1 MAFKDYSKDI
11 ANARKNKK
19 EEKSSTTSSSY
30 KDYSADIDKY
40 RSSKVIGFDTL
51 ESDLASL
58 SDRIRTVYNGWQ
70 TRETMENT
78 RSSVQSMYDRLGKL
92 QEYNKKYGG
101 ADISET
107 YNALKSV
114 LDDWDGISKQYGKYK
129 NADAYNKAVTNAKKQ
144 AEEYEGMKVADLG
157 VVQKEVTDL
166 EAILETAKK
175 YNDKAIDYSK
185 QSMNI
190 RNPSAVDGFSKTL
203 KKLTDERDAYLKSV
217 GYESM
222 EALEKA
228 VGEKRVYLGKAQRL
242 QDSIALSSVADM
254 KSENYDKDFDKYA
267 EKGKALGQEKNDW
280 WNGGGTYKNQ
290 IAYMREN
297 PEYLKTYEDASDDNG
312 KIVQSISLN
321 QLNYLGAKYMTD
333 DEAKVYN
340 YYIGKEDEKGA
351 ENYLKSI
358 EETLKQ
364 RQGTAI
370 YDERENMLSKYTFGY
385 TAGIDQFTQGIINE
399 FNTKDSYIPTTGI
412 QNASGLVRED
422 IQYEHG
428 TLGQVGYDLINTTS
442 NMLPSILT
450 STVVS
455 AVATPV
461 AGQVVG
467 STLMGTSAAGNAYQE
482 MLNLGYDKGQARTY
496 STLVGFAESG
506 LQSVMGGIGKL
517 GGVSGKLSKLVSG
530 IDNGLAKFAIRMGG
544 SVLSE
549 GLEEATQE
557 VLAPIFK
564 NLSAGYDTGAEID
577 WGEVVYSGLLGAL
590 SGGVLEGGGVALDT
604 YSETSYNKNM
614 GQTIK
619 SNERV
624 GDMFDIA
631 STSPEVSSA
640 YEAYTRYANKGI
652 NEENISDAKLGNLYS
667 SVKADAK
674 ETLESKESTEEQ
686 RTEALKTLT
695 RLSTVVTENTVKK
708 EAKAEF
714 NVGEET
720 KVTDSGV
727 EVDVKD
733 LKINGDEVT
742 FTTENGDVSVD
753 DVTLT
758 QKDAELVLLAKG
770 IAKTDGEDMANLFI
784 SQYDGTT
791 SAEEYATSFNLTMAY
806 AKNDF
811 TYETILNKKGSL
823 SSKQV
828 NAIYAETRIKAD
840 RERQNKIDELNK
852 KMADKMSYKGDL
864 DDSAIDKATWN
875 KLDSQ
880 QKQAVTFIKGI
891 AQATGMNLVLTHN
904 PKSKTGGSYEVK
916 GNTITI
922 DVAKFKNSAGK
933 VMETIIPTMSHET
946 THWMEAKSPEL
957 WRKMNELVF
966 STLQE
971 ADGLSEVDR
980 ISIEMKKLKGKGRKG
995 TEKEARSEIIA
1006 RACEDMLSMSEQGK
1020 KIFNSLSESEQKTLK
1035 EKIKEIIENLKD
1047 WVSEL
1052 LGAYKSNSYE
1062 AKLMRKY
1069 EEKLNE
1075 LSKLWD
1081 EMFAESVVANQS
1093 LEKSGAYVHE
1103 ITSIG
1108 TTELSDLSEAV
1119 GTDGEKLFQY
1129 RAFVEDENIY
1139 REMLLEHKDIIGI
1152 SNEQINALF
1161 DTIDKAVDIISQN
1174 LEALDYAWDVDVND
1188 RAFSPVKPNSD
1199 SLYKVSLDFSTLCR
1213 KRLLQQTIQ
1222 QTLQNALDK
1231 NLSKEESIA
1240 IRDELIKIQEEGRQI
1255 KVACAL
1261 CYVESARM
1269 KSPAQINKF
1278 LNNREAIIKEFFA
1291 NRSGGSIKEKIAK
1304 AEEKARKNLQKA
1316 NPDGLVGKNGVVL
1329 DALTAPKSKMLKADA
1344 DYIRAEGKKAKA
1356 SYKLTEHEQAEL
1368 DVAKG
1373 MSIDNF
1379 TSAKGLEN
1387 LAKQHPE
1394 LFDAYTSFVR
1404 NATHS
1409 KGIEND
1415 TWWRAGDSD
1424 AIGETL
1430 IAQMNAENGLRSQSW
1445 SDFQVIHLLDYIA
1458 ATIELSTK
1466 GAKRQSYT
1474 KVPDYVK
1481 LLGNTGDMINMSLI
1495 PERVFEGK
1503 LSYDGVEGMAY
1514 DIAKQ
1519 LRDEYHET
1527 VGTICIGINNEQIR
1541 MLLADSTIDMVIPYH
1556 HSSMSKAVRKL
1567 MHIPAWE
1574 SYQNWQNEKKLSD
1587 DADAKANAKK
1597 YGVKLNKENNYQVAP
1612 KFSEWFDIDE
1622 ARQIAKLEN
1631 ANPSNKEAYKKYGKM
1646 YGGYMA
1652 MQNAANN
1659 YLKLCA
1665 ERGIAPKF
1673 SSKEAD
1679 FTQDANYWKLLI
1691 DRKMVDNVT
1700 GEIIEQK
1707 PIKPIFNEQHI
1718 LEILNDELARYPQVK
1733 ADQEYATRMVTEKF
1747 LSGEMDVDK
1756 STLDAIKKPI
1766 DNITEV
1772 NILES
1777 ARDGVLN
1784 SDRYEVIDI
1793 PFDMYSTMEKHFG
1806 TTKNFDVAGYMLRD
1820 GKMLDFSGKH
1830 WGDTTSTFRQVDHRD
1845 IQEVLEDNH
1854 NGVQAMVSMISN
1866 GNIRLMPEVGGINL
1880 ANEPNGLQAPV
1891 LRDYINHFKGEVTID
1906 IDAIGGDTIHSFEYS
1921 KGTSAS
1927 KILADLE
1934 GYFRKGEIPTRT
1946 KSNLAEFLYSD
1957 RDYSYE
1963 SIIAKPDMKLT
1974 VLDDNVPNNRA
1985 DIINQAKN
1993 NAAKVGNVNT
2003 QDKTVSVYVDDIDK
2017 NILLGTDG
2025 LQHGLARGKNIQ
2037 NRPIAIVT
2045 LKAGEIIK
2053 NSIRINELTPSKESA
2068 TGSYILIGSAIDSK
2082 GNLYL
2087 VRSVVNEYSNKLAS
2101 MDVLYAINT
2110 KKESAML
2117 NASRYAKKSLSVTD
2131 STISIAEL
2139 LDYVNKYFPDI
2150 LPESVLRHYGY
2161 DARPKGELGEDA
2173 LFSDR
2178 EDISVYDILGETDR
2192 ILAENEKLKA
2202 DINRLNERLK
2212 IERKVTKGNY
2222 FNANQLGAVAGHLR
2236 NISNSTIDKVELMKG
2251 LKEVYSYIAQSP
2263 DMIADELIEKCYRI
2277 ADAILEKSKPE
2288 VIVDDYYKTIL
2299 KDIKNTRISFSES
2312 QKKEAQNIFD
2322 KNWNRFFFGN
2332 VIVTDKGI
2340 GLESKWQEWASQY
2353 PGVFDAEIN
2362 DGDMVGELYRVIS
2375 TLREASETIV
2385 EYNEE
2390 ERKAWLVNEIY
2401 NQYWNLSPIK
2411 TTADKYNERIK
2422 QLNFE
2427 HRKAMKELRDD
2438 YNSRLEAQKL
2448 ADDIHYG
2455 KKVSDVSKK
2464 TAKVEEKR
2472 KADREKFQNL
2482 YKTLRDRK
2490 DKEIAL
2496 AKQHGR
2502 ERMEK
2507 YKENAERKT
2516 ILQSLMATVMSL
2528 NKKLITNSKDVHIP
2542 ESLKPV
2548 VTNLLNSIDFSSKQ
2562 LLDKGVPTKADISAE
2577 KALSKVHSLASV
2589 DSDVVSLKT
2598 AIQDAL
2604 ELFENAEKILNE
2616 SSNVSVD
2623 SGIVALDVDMVKDI
2637 KNMIRKLDVL
2647 EKNGESSFVMQ
2658 KMSTEHLKIL
2668 NAMVKSIN
2676 HWAIVA
2682 DKSLKNKH
2690 RERITV
2696 RSMRN
2701 IDEMDALG
2709 ERQEHIEAFE
2719 MVKNFFTWNQALPV
2733 NVFKRLG
2740 PAAME
2745 FFQDLLDSQGQC
2757 AFNRQSVADFT
2768 EKLFKKYDL
2777 KNIKKWRT
2785 DVKTFEI
2792 MLPGETKATKISMP
2806 VSFIMTLHCVAK
2818 QEDAQRHLYGK
2829 DALGEKLTY
2838 KDANG
2843 NVHDGGGMTIKGY
2856 KDSKLSLK
2864 VNKSLDNTIIN
2875 ADIVKRITSVLT
2887 KEQIEVADALQ
2898 KYMNEKGSEWGN
2910 AVSMALYGI
2919 EKFAVKD
2926 YFPITVSPH
2935 TLNADKIRDE
2945 KISLFS
2951 ILNYGFTKER
2961 NPDAKNSIEIAD
2973 IFEVFAN
2980 HMNMM
2985 AIYNAYALSIY
2996 DVARWLNFKG
3006 KTDKG
3011 GNISVTQ
3018 SIEKA
3023 FGKGALTY
3031 VNNLI
3036 KDLNGQHVSSRIGLV
3051 GTMFR
3056 NTKVAMVGNSVSVA
3070 LLQPTAYIKAMIKI
3084 SPVNLSKALAV
3095 PHLVKRGIERAQ
3107 KYSGLA
3113 LLKSQGY
3120 FETGISASATTK
3132 MLHDES
3138 FMEKR
3143 REGSLLGAEWGD
3155 KITWGVLWNA
3165 CEFEVRAKRKDL
3177 KVGSDEYFKA
3187 VSQKLDEVICETQ
3200 VVDSPLTKSDIMR
3213 SPDTKAK
3220 ELTQFASELTVAYNI
3235 AFECIFETVLDAKRM
3250 GKNGKRDI
3258 KGAVKKN
3265 AKNITLSLTSYTLT
3279 SAACAVL
3286 SAMINDFRYRD
3297 DEDEETFFEK
3307 FKANFLADVLIVGKI
3322 PFFKDALSLFQGYDT
3337 TRTETMPLVSAFKA
3351 YEYYKKAVEQEDK
3364 KHSAKS
3370 KEAIANAEKWKEIYE
3385 DSAIDEIIK
3394 SVSYTIGYGI
3404 YNQWRD
3410 LRALLKFIGIMD

>member
-101 ADISET
+101 ADVSET

-114 LDDWDGISKQYGKYK
+114 LDDWDGISKQYGQYK
-129 NADAYNKAVTNAKKQ
+129 NAEAYNKALETFKKS
-144 AEEYEGMKVADLG
+144 EETKEGMKTADLG

-228 VGEKRVYLGKAQRL
+228 VGDKKLYYSNAKEL
-242 QDSIALSSVADM
+242 QDTIARETKEKEMAYSQDANIGWQEWMKYVSERAKTKEENKPSSFAQFGLDMQYVDNPIGRLLDFKREDTSYQEPQDDWTQEERNIFGAYFLENPDSAYDYAAKLNNSKALAVKEEGKKKYSDSATSGFWEGAGHTALSILSSPLHLIDYFDDFTDVASGRRTIVEEGAVTPLDYSSAVTGGI
-254 KSENYDKDFDKYA
+254 SEKLNYDFGTLDESIPIIGGKGLGDAYGLGTGVVQSAVSAYTLGRYGTLISYFGQGAASAVDDALARGADAKSALLYGTIVGAAEGASEMIGVDNLLKIGSSSTMKELFINVLKQSGAEGIEEGFSSTA
-267 EKGKALGQEKNDW
+267 EK
-280 WNGGGTYKNQ
+280 
-290 IAYMREN
+290 IA
-297 PEYLKTYEDASDDNG
+297 DNFVMG
-312 KIVQSISLN
+312 
-321 QLNYLGAKYMTD
+321 D
-333 DEAKVYN
+333 
-340 YYIGKEDEKGA
+340 
-351 ENYLKSI
+351 KS
-358 EETLKQ
+358 K
-364 RQGTAI
+364 
-370 YDERENMLSKYTFGY
+370 
-385 TAGIDQFTQGIINE
+385 
-399 FNTKDSYIPTTGI
+399 FNTKVDE
-412 QNASGLVRED
+412 L
-422 IQYEHG
+422 
-428 TLGQVGYDLINTTS
+428 
-442 NMLPSILT
+442 
-450 STVVS
+450 
-455 AVATPV
+455 
-461 AGQVVG
+461 
-467 STLMGTSAAGNAYQE
+467 
-482 MLNLGYDKGQARTY
+482 
-496 STLVGFAESG
+496 
-506 LQSVMGGIGKL
+506 VMGGMSVDKAKNKAWIESVEEIAFDTL
-517 GGVSGKLSKLVSG
+517 GGAVSGGFHAGPVS
-530 IDNGLAKFAIRMGG
+530 AIKT
-544 SVLSE
+544 
-549 GLEEATQE
+549 AQQH
-557 VLAPIFK
+557 
-564 NLSAGYDTGAEID
+564 
-577 WGEVVYSGLLGAL
+577 
-590 SGGVLEGGGVALDT
+590 
-604 YSETSYNKNM
+604 SYNKNM

-624 GDMFDIA
+624 DDMFDIA

-640 YEAYTRYANKGI
+640 YEAYSRYANKGI
-652 NEENISDAKLGNLYS
+652 NAENISDAKLGNLYS

-674 ETLESKESTEEQ
+674 ETLESKKSTEEQ
-686 RTEALKTLT
+686 KTEALKTLT

-733 LKINGDEVT
+733 LKIKGDEVT
-742 FTTENGDVSVD
+742 FATEKGDVSVD

-770 IAKTDGEDMANLFI
+770 IAKTDGEEMANLFI

-791 SAEEYATSFNLTMAY
+791 SAEEYANSFNLTMAY
-806 AKNDF
+806 AKNDY
-811 TYETILNKKGSL
+811 TYETILNKKRSL
-823 SSKQV
+823 STEQV

-852 KMADKMSYKGDL
+852 KMADKMSYKGYI
-864 DDSAIDKATWN
+864 DDSAIDEATWN
-875 KLDSQ
+875 KLDSR
-880 QKQAVTFIKGI
+880 QKQAITFIKGI

-904 PKSKTGGSYEVK
+904 PESKIGGSYEVD

-922 DVAKFKNSAGK
+922 DVARFKNDAGK

-946 THWMEAKSPEL
+946 THWMEQKSPEL
-957 WRKMNELVF
+957 WRRMNELVF

-980 ISIEMKKLKGKGRKG
+980 ISIEMKKLKAKGRKG

-1035 EKIKEIIENLKD
+1035 EKIKEIIQNLKD
-1047 WVSEL
+1047 WVSEF

-1062 AKLMRKY
+1062 AKVMRKY

-1093 LEKSGAYVHE
+1093 LEKSGAFSKEV
-1103 ITSIG
+1103 TSIG
-1108 TTELSDLSEAV
+1108 ATELSDLSEAV

-1129 RAFVEDENIY
+1129 RAMVEDENIY

-1174 LEALDYAWDVDVND
+1174 LEALDYAWDVDVDD

-1255 KVACAL
+1255 EVACAL

-1304 AEEKARKNLQKA
+1304 AEEKARKELKKA

-1329 DALTAPKSKMLKADA
+1329 DALTAPKSKMSKADA

-1368 DVAKG
+1368 DIAKG
-1373 MSIDNF
+1373 MSVDDF

-1387 LAKQHPE
+1387 LARHHKD

-1587 DADAKANAKK
+1587 TEAKANAKK
-1597 YGVKLNKENNYQVAP
+1597 YGVKLNKENNYQVTP

-1733 ADQEYATRMVTEKF
+1733 ADQEYATRKVTEKF

-1820 GKMLDFSGKH
+1820 GTMLDFSGKH
-1830 WGDTTSTFRQVDHRD
+1830 WGDTTSNYRQVDHRD
-1845 IQEVLEDNH
+1845 IQEVLNDDH

-1880 ANEPNGLQAPV
+1880 ANEPNGLQVPV

-1957 RDYSYE
+1957 R
-1963 SIIAKPDMKLT
+1963 
-1974 VLDDNVPNNRA
+1974 
-1985 DIINQAKN
+1985 
-1993 NAAKVGNVNT
+1993 
-2003 QDKTVSVYVDDIDK
+2003 
-2017 NILLGTDG
+2017 
-2025 LQHGLARGKNIQ
+2025 
-2037 NRPIAIVT
+2037 
-2045 LKAGEIIK
+2045 
-2053 NSIRINELTPSKESA
+2053 
-2068 TGSYILIGSAIDSK
+2068 
-2082 GNLYL
+2082 
-2087 VRSVVNEYSNKLAS
+2087 
-2101 MDVLYAINT
+2101 
-2110 KKESAML
+2110 
-2117 NASRYAKKSLSVTD
+2117 
-2131 STISIAEL
+2131 
-2139 LDYVNKYFPDI
+2139 
-2150 LPESVLRHYGY
+2150 
-2161 DARPKGELGEDA
+2161 
-2173 LFSDR
+2173 

-2212 IERKVTKGNY
+2212 IERKITKGNY

-2277 ADAILEKSKPE
+2277 ADAIIEKSKPE

-2322 KNWNRFFFGN
+2322 KNWNRYFFGN
-2332 VIVTDKGI
+2332 VIITDKGI

-2353 PGVFDAEIN
+2353 PGVFDAEIS

-2375 TLREASETIV
+2375 TLREASETVV

-2422 QLNFE
+2422 QLNIE

-2438 YNSRLEAQKL
+2438 YNARLEAQRL

-2472 KADREKFQNL
+2472 KADREKFQKL
-2482 YKTLRDRK
+2482 YRAIRDRK
-2490 DKEIAL
+2490 DKEIAM

-2516 ILQSLMATVMSL
+2516 IVQRITANSLSL
-2528 NKKLITNSKDVHIP
+2528 NELLVKNSKDKHVP
-2542 ESLKPV
+2542 EIMKGPVTSL
-2548 VTNLLNSIDFSSKQ
+2548 LQAIDFSSKR
-2562 LLDKGVPTKADISAE
+2562 LIDKGEPTQKDIS
-2577 KALSKVHSLASV
+2577 
-2589 DSDVVSLKT
+2589 
-2598 AIQDAL
+2598 
-2604 ELFENAEKILNE
+2604 
-2616 SSNVSVD
+2616 
-2623 SGIVALDVDMVKDI
+2623 
-2637 KNMIRKLDVL
+2637 
-2647 EKNGESSFVMQ
+2647 
-2658 KMSTEHLKIL
+2658 
-2668 NAMVKSIN
+2668 
-2676 HWAIVA
+2676 
-2682 DKSLKNKH
+2682 
-2690 RERITV
+2690 
-2696 RSMRN
+2696 
-2701 IDEMDALG
+2701 
-2709 ERQEHIEAFE
+2709 
-2719 MVKNFFTWNQALPV
+2719 
-2733 NVFKRLG
+2733 
-2740 PAAME
+2740 
-2745 FFQDLLDSQGQC
+2745 
-2757 AFNRQSVADFT
+2757 
-2768 EKLFKKYDL
+2768 
-2777 KNIKKWRT
+2777 
-2785 DVKTFEI
+2785 
-2792 MLPGETKATKISMP
+2792 
-2806 VSFIMTLHCVAK
+2806 
-2818 QEDAQRHLYGK
+2818 
-2829 DALGEKLTY
+2829 
-2838 KDANG
+2838 
-2843 NVHDGGGMTIKGY
+2843 
-2856 KDSKLSLK
+2856 
-2864 VNKSLDNTIIN
+2864 
-2875 ADIVKRITSVLT
+2875 
-2887 KEQIEVADALQ
+2887 
-2898 KYMNEKGSEWGN
+2898 
-2910 AVSMALYGI
+2910 
-2919 EKFAVKD
+2919 
-2926 YFPITVSPH
+2926 
-2935 TLNADKIRDE
+2935 
-2945 KISLFS
+2945 
-2951 ILNYGFTKER
+2951 
-2961 NPDAKNSIEIAD
+2961 
-2973 IFEVFAN
+2973 
-2980 HMNMM
+2980 
-2985 AIYNAYALSIY
+2985 
-2996 DVARWLNFKG
+2996 
-3006 KTDKG
+3006 
-3011 GNISVTQ
+3011 
-3018 SIEKA
+3018 
-3023 FGKGALTY
+3023 
-3031 VNNLI
+3031 
-3036 KDLNGQHVSSRIGLV
+3036 
-3051 GTMFR
+3051 
-3056 NTKVAMVGNSVSVA
+3056 
-3070 LLQPTAYIKAMIKI
+3070 
-3084 SPVNLSKALAV
+3084 LSKALGKVKDMMVKATNAHEELVELYGHGLDEEIESMVDSVDNIMRTVGDNEFVLNKMSVADLQTLDKVVKTIRHAV
-3095 PHLVKRGIERAQ
+3095 NKLNEFHIVNHAKGIANLSRESVSYLDSLGKGKIYDGIRGKAKKLLNWNNALPYYVFKRYGSGGMKVYEALQDGWDKFAFNVKKIIDYANNTYTSKEVKEWSKEVKTFKIQIPASDKYQEVQMTVPQIMSMYCLNKREQARGHLFQGGIRVADFKDKKGEIVSQSDGVIFTEKDIQDIFSSLTKRQKEVAEKLQQFMNDDCAEWGNEVSMARFGYKAFGEPNYFPIQSDKNNLAVNDETEQPNSLFKLLNMSFTKSTTDNANNRIVISDIFDVFAQHTSDMAKYNALALSVLDSFKWYNFTEKEDVADGTFKTSGVKQSIERAFGKDGQ
-3107 KYSGLA
+3107 SYFTTFLIDINGSQEVSRDTFGRGFFSNAKIAAVGANIRVMA
-3113 LLKSQGY
+3113 LQPTSY
-3120 FETGISASATTK
+3120 VRASAVIDNKYLTK
-3132 MLHDES
+3132 ALVHKPKINKAEEHCGIALWKSLGYYDTNIQRGVEAQIKHDDTVKDKAVEWS
-3138 FMEKR
+3138 MK
-3143 REGSLLGAEWGD
+3143 GAEIAD
-3155 KITWGVLWNA
+3155 KVTWGYLWNA
-3165 CEFEVRAKRKDL
+3165 CELEIRDKRKDL
-3177 KVGSDEYFKA
+3177 KVGSEEFYTAIGKR
-3187 VSQKLDEVICETQ
+3187 LREVIYATQ
-3200 VVDSPLTKSDIMR
+3200 VVDSTMTRSQMMR
-3213 SPDTKAK
+3213 STDLRDKM
-3220 ELTQFASELTVAYNI
+3220 LTAFASEPTLSYNMI
-3235 AFECIFETVLDAKRM
+3235 QDAFIELSLDTRRM
-3250 GKNGKRDI
+3250 GKNEAWKKNGKKIARVLTAYTMTNALAALVESAFDAFRDDDDEEMDMATFMKLYLGNFASDMSVTAKIPYIKEVHSIIKGFTSSRSDTQWMEEITKAVTTWYKIFAEGKGKPATAIKYSIKGISDLSGLPFYNAYRDI
-3258 KGAVKKN
+3258 
-3265 AKNITLSLTSYTLT
+3265 
-3279 SAACAVL
+3279 
-3286 SAMINDFRYRD
+3286 M
-3297 DEDEETFFEK
+3297 
-3307 FKANFLADVLIVGKI
+3307 
-3322 PFFKDALSLFQGYDT
+3322 
-3337 TRTETMPLVSAFKA
+3337 
-3351 YEYYKKAVEQEDK
+3351 
-3364 KHSAKS
+3364 
-3370 KEAIANAEKWKEIYE
+3370 
-3385 DSAIDEIIK
+3385 
-3394 SVSYTIGYGI
+3394 
-3404 YNQWRD
+3404 
-3410 LRALLKFIGIMD
+3410 ALLNKLDIFTAEDLNEMFGDYSD